1 MSSKKLIIKSFLK
14 QTILLSILLLSSVFQ
29 TLTSI
34 QAQLITELPG
44 YPYRG
49 KMYSGYLN
57 LSNPK
62 KKLHYLFI
70 ESQNNPSSDPV
81 LLWLNGGPGCSSLL
95 GWAQEH
101 GPAVFKEMS
110 AEWELNNYSW
120 NKKANVLYLESP
132 AGVGFSYID
141 SNSDSDWE
149 TNDETSAQ
157 QNLEAVLDFF
167 QKFPDLK
174 RNDFYISGES
184 YAGIYVPFLASKI
197 LEYNKTATEV
207 LKVMLKGI
215 LVGNGVT
222 DWKYD
227 TTPALIDFAF
237 THGIYSVETRNR
249 YVSFC
254 MDGPD
259 DEDCK
264 EAENEVMQS
273 FDTINI
279 YDIYRTCWNS
289 SSTKSATSLTFLA
302 TAEGEEVNN
311 ASFASKAS
319 KFQYT
324 PWVLKRASEQ
334 NNKRNN
340 TNEKLNKNTFAYL
353 SNFNKII
360 SNSDSSSDN
369 LTSTPPCTDSVGPD
383 SFFNRPEVKE
393 ALFIRPELT
402 WGMCSDRVGSNYQ
415 IDTVKG
421 SFFLYKDLIASGIKI
436 LIYSGDTDAAVPFNG
451 TQRWI
456 KNLNLEVVNKW
467 RSWRINKN
475 QVAGY
480 VENYKGLTFVTVKG
494 VGHMV
499 PQWKRA
505 EAFYM
510 LNQFLEGKDL

>member
-1 MSSKKLIIKSFLK
+1 MSSQKNLIKNLLK
-14 QTILLSILLLSSVFQ
+14 RALLFSILLLSIFQ
-29 TLTSI
+29 TLI
-34 QAQLITELPG
+34 QTQLVGELPG
-44 YPYRG
+44 YPYKG
-49 KMYSGYLN
+49 KMFSGYLN

-62 KKLHYLFI
+62 KKLHYLFL

-110 AEWELNNYSW
+110 AEFELNDFAW

-132 AGVGFSYID
+132 AGVGFSFID
-141 SNSDSDWE
+141 SNDEADWE
-149 TNDETSAQ
+149 TNDESSAQ

-167 QKFPDLK
+167 QKFPDFK

-184 YAGIYVPFLASKI
+184 YAGIYVPFLAAKI
-197 LEYNKTATEV
+197 LEYNKTAEEV
-207 LKVMLKGI
+207 KKVMLKGI

-254 MDGPD
+254 LDGPD
-259 DEDCK
+259 DDDCK
-264 EAENEVMQS
+264 DAENEVMQS
-273 FDTINI
+273 FETINI
-279 YDIYRTCWNS
+279 YDIYRTCWNAKS
-289 SSTKSATSLTFLA
+289 SSSANKRATGNLAFLSA
-302 TAEGEEVNN
+302 AG
-311 ASFASKAS
+311 AGADDSSFASKAS

-324 PWVLKRASEQ
+324 PWVLKRTALQQQS
-334 NNKRNN
+334 NNKKINN
-340 TNEKLNKNTFAYL
+340 DKNLSENASVYL
-353 SNFNKII
+353 SN
-360 SNSDSSSDN
+360 DSSDN
-369 LTSTPPCTDSVGPD
+369 LTTTPPCTDSVGPD
-383 SFFNRPEVKE
+383 SFFNNPVVKE
-393 ALFIRPELT
+393 ALFVRPELT
-402 WGMCSDRVGSNYQ
+402 WGMCSDRVGNNYQ
-415 IDTVKG
+415 IDTEKG

-456 KNLNLEVVNKW
+456 KNLNLEVINKW

-475 QVAGY
+475 LVAGY
-480 VENYKGLTFVTVKG
+480 IENYKGLTFVTVKG
-494 VGHMV
+494 TGHMV

>member
-1 MSSKKLIIKSFLK
+1 MSNGTKSLIK
-14 QTILLSILLLSSVFQ
+14 QFYMLLVLSLNFFTIIS
-29 TLTSI
+29 
-34 QAQLITELPG
+34 QATPVGDLPG
-44 YPYRG
+44 YPYMG

-62 KKLHYLFI
+62 KKLHYLFL
-70 ESQNNPSSDPV
+70 ESQNNPSTDPV

-110 AEWELNNYSW
+110 TEWELNQYSW
-120 NKKANVLYLESP
+120 NKKANVIYLESP

-141 SNSDSDWE
+141 SKYDSDWE

-157 QNLEAVLDFF
+157 QNLEAVVDFF
-167 QKFPDLK
+167 RQFPDYK

-197 LEYNKTATEV
+197 LEYNKKAAEV
-207 LKVMLKGI
+207 NKVMLKGI

-237 THGIYSVETRNR
+237 THGIYSIETRKR
-249 YVSFC
+249 YESFC
-254 MDGPD
+254 LDDPD

-264 EAENEVMQS
+264 DAENEVMNS
-273 FDTINI
+273 LETINI
-279 YDIYRTCWNS
+279 YDIYRTCWNNS
-289 SSTKSATSLTFLA
+289 VNKENNNKNKEHLTFLSDN
-302 TAEGEEVNN
+302 GETNQNRFKSNQNKYSNN
-311 ASFASKAS
+311 Y
-319 KFQYT
+319 QYT
-324 PWVLKRASEQ
+324 PWALKRTEDQKDIKNKFKKS
-334 NNKRNN
+334 NNVY
-340 TNEKLNKNTFAYL
+340 AYL
-353 SNFNKII
+353 SKDDI
-360 SNSDSSSDN
+360 SSDN
-369 LTSTPPCTDSVGPD
+369 LTTTPPCTDSVGPD
-383 SFFNRPEVKE
+383 SFFNNPKVKL
-393 ALFIRPELT
+393 ALNVNTSLS
-402 WGMCSDRVGSNYQ
+402 WGMCSDRVGNNYQ

-421 SFFLYKDLIASGIKI
+421 SYFLYKDLIASGIKI

-451 TQRWI
+451 TQKWI
-456 KNLNLEVVNKW
+456 KNLNLDIISKW
-467 RSWRINKN
+467 RTWRINKN
-475 QVAGY
+475 EVAGY
-480 VENYKGLTFVTVKG
+480 IEKYNGLTFVTVKG
-494 VGHMV
+494 TGHMV